1 MNQNFGSFNWT
12 EVFPLMFRSTQTTSR
27 SVTIRRTYQNTCTR
41 MAFWNSN
48 ELWMNMY
55 LEDAEIFFYYE
66 ESWNFR
72 HTKIRMWLDTH
83 LEPQCPMSPSTA
95 FYPCIACTPDK
106 FQMPGKEI
114 CIIFGTKVNKVTW
127 KLNDEYSTV
136 PKINYQAFC
145 IKKKNSRML
154 YRFLLIK
161 RSAGKRP

>member
-55 LEDAEIFFYYE
+55 LEDAEILFYYE

-83 LEPQCPMSPSTA
+83 LEPQCLMSPSTA

-106 FQMPGKEI
+106 SQMPLLPDPPQSNSNAVE
-114 CIIFGTKVNKVTW
+114 
-127 KLNDEYSTV
+127 KLCDGNGVGVEDGLNPNT
-136 PKINYQAFC
+136 
-145 IKKKNSRML
+145 
-154 YRFLLIK
+154 
-161 RSAGKRP
+161 RSMHLQSLSM